1 MSLSP
6 EELTGRAHTH
16 VREFVTP
23 GGKRFFAHP
32 QAGTAFL
39 SLCEEAARAGILLE
53 PVAAFRDFGA
63 QARIW
68 SDKWNGRRPLYD
80 AQGGVREYAAL
91 DETERVA
98 AILEWSALPGASRH
112 HWGSEFDVIDA
123 SALPEN
129 YRLRLMPDEYA
140 KGGVF
145 EHLGEWLP
153 QHISSRGFFRPY
165 DEERG
170 GLHPEP
176 WHLSFAAV
184 AVPALAQFS
193 ATLLAEA
200 LADADLPGIA
210 LARERVADVYE
221 RQVLRVAQPGSPEPY
236 SPLA

>member
-1 MSLSP
+1 MMTLSA
-6 EELTGRAHTH
+6 EELTGRAHSH

-32 QAGTAFL
+32 QAGSAFL
-39 SLCEEAARAGILLE
+39 SLCEEASRAGILLE
-53 PVAAFRDFGA
+53 PVAAFRDFAA

-68 SDKWNGRRPLYD
+68 TDKWNGRRPLYD
-80 AQGGVREYAAL
+80 AVGGVREHAAL
-91 DETERVA
+91 SEAERVD

-123 SALPEN
+123 AALPEN
-129 YRLRLMPDEYA
+129 YRLRLMPDEYTA
-140 KGGVF
+140 GGVF

-176 WHLSFAAV
+176 WHLSFAPV
-184 AVPALAQFS
+184 AVPALAQLS
-193 ATLLAEA
+193 EALLAET
-200 LADADLPGIA
+200 LAESDLPGAA
-210 LARERVADVYE
+210 LAQARLADIYE
-221 RQVLRVAQPGSPEPY
+221 RQVLRVAQPGSHF
-236 SPLA
+236 A